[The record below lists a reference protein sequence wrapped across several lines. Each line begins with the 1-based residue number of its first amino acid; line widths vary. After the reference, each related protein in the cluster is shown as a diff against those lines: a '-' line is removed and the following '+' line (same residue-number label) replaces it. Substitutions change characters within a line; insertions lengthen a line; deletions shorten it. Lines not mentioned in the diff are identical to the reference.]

1 MICEDCQER
10 GHANKRYYKYK
21 FYKEAS
27 VDDASSGTKRRQ
39 NSSLKQAKQ
48 QAKRQKEGTNS
59 TVICKSCQQSG
70 HSTSRSRLCPN
81 HNLAKNEVLA
91 RNLGFPYI
99 AFTRKLPLDSIVKSD
114 YKEIPK
120 NKIIVSSRDTR
131 NIVSRVM
138 LLTNSYSLSKPHDSI
153 PHAVL
158 TQRYW
163 YSVCQLINGK
173 KIRNNGASQCL
184 TKACKELETCYN
196 NHIVENF
203 EQRLLYFFKNRKLE
217 SILFSYIERT
227 SE

>member
-1 MICEDCQER
+1 MLMIFLLLV
-10 GHANKRYYKYK
+10 G
-21 FYKEAS
+21 
-27 VDDASSGTKRRQ
+27 ASSGTKRRQ

-173 KIRNNGASQCL
+173 KIRNNVNTPADLISYWNTFKDTNPNAVYQQKLIKGASQCL

-203 EQRLLYFFKNRKLE
+203 EQRLLYF
-217 SILFSYIERT
+217 
-227 SE
+227 